1 MEACARV
8 CVCLSVLSVRAW
20 GEKSI
25 DLRLHLDRL
34 PLPSNGLTLWPL
46 KVRRQ
51 LSRIACR
58 HATCQPCMLA
68 RKFLSFSGFFFE
80 ILPVIFCAPLL
91 HRNVYSLLRPCKTP
105 TSYCHLFFFFSM
117 KASDGGHASK
127 VSLVARSW
135 HGQAGLVRGNEQQP
149 ARG

>member
-1 MEACARV
+1 MSLVGAAFEWMVLSSRYSLRSVRARRERLERRAWRMEARARARV

-58 HATCQPCMLA
+58 HAICQPCMLA
-68 RKFLSFSGFFFE
+68 RKFLSFSFFF
-80 ILPVIFCAPLL
+80 ILFYQWSFVRL
-91 HRNVYSLLRPCKTP
+91 
-105 TSYCHLFFFFSM
+105 
-117 KASDGGHASK
+117 SK
-127 VSLVARSW
+127 HFYVFLEMCIHFW
-135 HGQAGLVRGNEQQP
+135 GCIKL
-149 ARG
+149 